1 VTLASRIAATEQ
13 VLAEALEERIG
24 LDARIRGLEESLR
37 VLQGHAT
44 PATGLAELM
53 RTEAI
58 LEVLRE
64 SRSAMGVADI
74 KRAFSAA
81 GRTGDDEALIGA
93 TLIYLLAQKTVERPT
108 RGRYRA
114 VA

>member
-1 VTLASRIAATEQ
+1 VTLSSRIAATEQ
-13 VLAEALEERIG
+13 QLAEAQEERIG

-44 PATGLAELM
+44 PAKGLAELM

-58 LEVLRE
+58 LGVLRQAG
-64 SRSAMGVADI
+64 SAMGVTDI
-74 KRAFSAA
+74 KRAFIAA
-81 GRTGDDEALIGA
+81 GRIGDDEALIGA
-93 TLIYLLAQKTVERPT
+93 TLAYLLAQKMVERPS